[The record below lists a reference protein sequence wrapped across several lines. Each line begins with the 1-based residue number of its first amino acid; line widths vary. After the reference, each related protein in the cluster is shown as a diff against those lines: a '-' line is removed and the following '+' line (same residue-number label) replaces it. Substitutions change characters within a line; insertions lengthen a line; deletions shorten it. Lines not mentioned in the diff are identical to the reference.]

1 MVRYRRVLRVA
12 ARSDRGR
19 QTEAYPSLTA
29 AAGTCLLTL
38 CGPREF
44 WHRPADARARA
55 VSGVI
60 CSTHGLGAEHMSE
73 DRVERRLAAI
83 LAADIAGYSR
93 LMGEDEEGTLA
104 ALKAI
109 RRELTDPKVTEHRG
123 RIVKTTGDGV
133 LVEFASVIDAVR
145 CAVDIQREMAAR
157 NAEIADEQRIEFR
170 IGINVG
176 DIIIDEG
183 DIYGEGVNVAAR
195 LETLAQPG
203 GICVSRVVRDH
214 VRDKLDFGFD
224 DRGEQQVKN
233 IARPIRAFAVAFVS
247 PHPSPAPP
255 AGEGNAD
262 SARVGADAPAPPAEK
277 PSIAVLP
284 FQNLGGDP
292 EQEYFADG
300 IVEDIIT
307 ALSRNRA
314 FFVISRN
321 TSFTYKGPAVDVAR
335 VAREL
340 GVRYVLEGSVR
351 KAGNR
356 VRITAQLI
364 DAASGRHLWAD
375 RYDRDLA
382 DIFEVQD
389 EIARTIT
396 GELAPGII
404 AAEMQQARRKDSGQ
418 LDAWDR
424 TMRAHWHIRR
434 FTRDDLAEACRL
446 LEEAIRLD
454 PTSGMAF
461 ADLAFASHFDAVFG
475 WTDDPAQ
482 TFARCGEAA
491 RRAVALDDSD
501 AHAHGALAIFD
512 LFSGRHEEARRRLLL
527 ALDLDPNSVTA
538 RGYLGVSYGF
548 AGDYEATL
556 PQIQE
561 AIRLS
566 PRDPMA
572 NIWPLVNGWAALLS
586 ERDAEAVEFAKQAN
600 ERNGEFPDNYAVLAS
615 AYGHLGDAVAARAA
629 LDEFLRRSPVTG
641 ASDERL
647 NRPFARPE
655 LRERFLAGLR
665 KAGLPE
671 G

>member
-1 MVRYRRVLRVA
+1 
-12 ARSDRGR
+12 
-19 QTEAYPSLTA
+19 
-29 AAGTCLLTL
+29 
-38 CGPREF
+38 
-44 WHRPADARARA
+44 
-55 VSGVI
+55 
-60 CSTHGLGAEHMSE
+60 MSE

-104 ALKAI
+104 AIKAI
-109 RRELTDPKVTEHRG
+109 RRDLTDPKVKEHRG
-123 RIVKTTGDGV
+123 RIVKTTGDGA
-133 LVEFASVIDAVR
+133 LIEFASVIDAVR
-145 CAVDIQREMAAR
+145 CAVDIQRGMAAR
-157 NAEIADEQRIEFR
+157 NAEIAGERRIEFR

-183 DIYGEGVNVAAR
+183 DIYGDGVNVAAR
-195 LETLAQPG
+195 LEALAEPG
-203 GICVSRVVRDH
+203 GICVSRVVRDQ
-214 VRDKLDFGFD
+214 VRDKLDFTFD

-233 IARPIRAFAVAFVS
+233 IARPIRAFAVALVG
-247 PHPSPAPP
+247 PHPDPPPP
-255 AGEGNAD
+255 AREGSAR
-262 SARVGADAPAPPAEK
+262 SARVGVDAPAPSAEK

-284 FQNLGGDP
+284 FQNLSGDP

-321 TSFTYKGPAVDVAR
+321 TSFTYKGPAVDVGR

-356 VRITAQLI
+356 VRIAAQLI

-404 AAEMQQARRKDSGQ
+404 AAEMQQAQRKDAGQ

-434 FTRDDLAEACRL
+434 FTREDLAEACRL
-446 LEEAIRLD
+446 LEEAIALD
-454 PTSGMAF
+454 PSNAIAF
-461 ADLAFASHFDAVFG
+461 ADLAFASHFGAVFG
-475 WTDDPAQ
+475 WTDDQAQ
-482 TFARCGEAA
+482 AFASCGDAA
-491 RRAVALDDSD
+491 RRAVAIDDRD
-501 AHAHGALAIFD
+501 ANAHTALAIFD
-512 LFSGRHEEARRRLLL
+512 LFSGRHEEARRRLRR
-527 ALDLDPNSVTA
+527 ALDLDPNSAFA

-556 PQIQE
+556 PQIDE

-586 ERDAEAVEFAKQAN
+586 GRDAEAVEFAKQASEHN
-600 ERNGEFPDNYAVLAS
+600 REFPDNYAVLAS
-615 AYGHLGDAVAARAA
+615 AYGHLGNEAAARAA
-629 LDEFLRRSPVTG
+629 LAEFLRRSPVTG

-647 NRPFARPE
+647 NRPFGSEAQ
-655 LRERFLAGLR
+655 RERFLDGLR
-665 KAGLPE
+665 RAGLPA